1 MYVGIFVGA
10 ALLGYRE
17 MAPDRLTHIHP
28 TILSGCVFAFLL
40 TSIGFLLAM
49 RYAATQCAKFS
60 RPSWHRRF
68 PFIEWRYDPLQFLCL
83 CALIAFGLLLG
94 SLSRLPSSGPNG
106 FWMVVFF
113 SCLFLGEL
121 TGILLGCLIYRSH
134 VRTDFR
140 DSTTGCTA
148 RQNGHN
154 YLFVRNFE
162 KVATN

>member
-1 MYVGIFVGA
+1 
-10 ALLGYRE
+10 

-94 SLSRLPSSGPNG
+94 
-106 FWMVVFF
+106 
-113 SCLFLGEL
+113 
-121 TGILLGCLIYRSH
+121 CLIYRSH